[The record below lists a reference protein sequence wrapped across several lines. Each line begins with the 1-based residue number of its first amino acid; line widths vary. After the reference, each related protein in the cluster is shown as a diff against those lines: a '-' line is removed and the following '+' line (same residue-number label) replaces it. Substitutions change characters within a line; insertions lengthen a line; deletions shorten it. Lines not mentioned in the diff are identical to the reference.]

1 MPQQQELA
9 NAMTTKYSS
18 ALELWA
24 QQEKAVTEGLCMEDA
39 EAGVENKSEDF
50 FGVTTMRLKD
60 TRDTDLTK
68 SQVNTRRRWVF
79 SDPYYNQVAVD
90 TSDKLRMRVDP
101 ATGIAQAQLAAAM
114 RTKDKIMITAA
125 TAIAY
130 GGKTFANQIAF
141 PVAGTLAEAN
151 TGFVLAKYDGLV
163 EYLKRYGQMGPNDRI
178 WVLWTSAEE
187 ATFMNVLQVSSRD
200 YTTSGNRDKGQITS
214 YGLVDFHRIEDLYD
228 EDGVLVERMMP
239 YSTGTG
245 TGGAN
250 VRTVLAG
257 VKKAI
262 RRWTP
267 KAPSGDV
274 WWNGSKRQWEITTE
288 MDCGAARRF
297 DRGVVAVPC
306 ITSAP

>member
-1 MPQQQELA
+1 MSQQQELA

-18 ALELWA
+18 SLELWA
-24 QQEKAVTEGLCMEDA
+24 QQKTAITEGLCLEDT
-39 EAGVENKSEDF
+39 EAGVDNKSEDF
-50 FGVTTMRLKD
+50 FGVTTMRRKE

-101 ATGIAQAQLAAAM
+101 SQGIAAAQTAAAM
-114 RTKDKIMITAA
+114 RTKDKILITAA

-130 GGKTFANQIAF
+130 GGKNFATPIAF
-141 PVAGTLAEAN
+141 PGAGTIAEGN
-151 TGFVLAKYDGLV
+151 TGYVLAKYDDAV
-163 EYLKRYGQMGPNDRI
+163 EYLKRYGQMEPGDRI
-178 WVLWTSAEE
+178 WCLWTSFEE
-187 ATFMNVLQVSSRD
+187 RTFMNVLQVTSRD
-200 YTTSGNRDKGQITS
+200 YTTSGNRDKGEIKS
-214 YGLVDFHRIEDLYD
+214 YGLVDFYRIEDLYD
-228 EDGVLVERMMP
+228 EDGNLVERMLP
-239 YSTGTG
+239 YSANTG

-250 VRTVLAG
+250 VRTALMG

-267 KAPSGDV
+267 GGVKGDV

-288 MDCGAARRF
+288 MDCGAARRL

-306 ITSAP
+306 ITTAP

>member
-9 NAMTTKYSS
+9 NAMTTKYSAS
-18 ALELWA
+18 LELWA
-24 QQEKAVTEGLCMEDA
+24 QQEQAVTEGLCIEDS

-50 FGVTTMRLKD
+50 FGVTTMRRKE

-101 ATGIAQAQLAAAM
+101 ANGIAEAQTAAAM
-114 RTKDKIMITAA
+114 RTKDKILITAA
-125 TAIAY
+125 TDIAY
-130 GGKTFANQIAF
+130 GGKTFSTPLSF
-141 PVAGTLAEAN
+141 PVAGTLAEGN
-151 TGFVLAKYDGLV
+151 TGFVLAKFDAAV
-163 EYLKRYGQMGPNDRI
+163 EYLKRYGQMKASDRI
-178 WVLWTSAEE
+178 WCLWTSAEE
-187 ATFMNVLQVSSRD
+187 TQFMNVLQVASGD
-200 YTTSGNRDKGQITS
+200 YTSRKFRDDGSIMS
-214 YGLVDFHRIEDLYD
+214 YGLVDFRRIEDLYD
-228 EDGVLVERMMP
+228 EDGNLVERMLP
-239 YSTGTG
+239 YSAGTG

-250 VRTVLAG
+250 VRTALFG

-267 KAPSGDV
+267 GGVKGDV

-288 MDCGAARRF
+288 MDCGAARRL
-297 DRGVVAVPC
+297 DRGIVAAPC
-306 ITSAP
+306 ITTAP

>member
-1 MPQQQELA
+1 MTQQQELA
-9 NAMTTKYSS
+9 NAMTTRYSAS
-18 ALELWA
+18 IELWA
-24 QQEKAVTEGLCMEDA
+24 QQEKAITEGLCIEDS
-39 EAGVENKSEDF
+39 ESGVENKSEDF
-50 FGVTTMRLKD
+50 YGVTTMRRKD

-101 ATGIAQAQLAAAM
+101 ATGIAQAQTAAAM
-114 RTKDKIMITAA
+114 RTKDHILITAA
-125 TAIAY
+125 TAVAY
-130 GGKTFANQIAF
+130 GGKTFSQAINF
-141 PVAGTLAEAN
+141 PGGGTLADAN
-151 TGFVLAKYDGLV
+151 TGYTLAKYDDAI

-178 WVLWTSAEE
+178 WCLWTGFEE
-187 ATFMNVLQVSSRD
+187 KTFINVLQVSSRD

-214 YGLVDFHRIEDLYD
+214 YGLVDFYRIEDLYD
-228 EDGVLVERMMP
+228 EDGNLVERMLP
-239 YSTGTG
+239 YGVGTG

-250 VRTVLAG
+250 TRTPLMG

-267 KAPSGDV
+267 GGVTGDV

-288 MDCGAARRF
+288 MDCGAARRL
-297 DRGVVAVPC
+297 DRGIVAVTC
-306 ITSAP
+306 ITTAP